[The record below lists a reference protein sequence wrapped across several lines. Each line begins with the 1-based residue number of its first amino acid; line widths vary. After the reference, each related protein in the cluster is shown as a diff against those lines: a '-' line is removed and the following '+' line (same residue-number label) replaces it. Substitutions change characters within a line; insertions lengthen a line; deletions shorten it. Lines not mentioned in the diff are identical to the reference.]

1 MGKNSWE
8 GTPQDFWIPELV
20 AKDAEYGRQEAHLF
34 VNKLVQLYGKYL
46 LSKEIAM
53 ESFLRS
59 LSTNI
64 IYIPMKY
71 RP

>member
-1 MGKNSWE
+1 M
-8 GTPQDFWIPELV
+8 

-53 ESFLRS
+53 ESFFEI
-59 LSTNI
+59 TQYKYNI
-64 IYIPMKY
+64 HTYEIQALDKDLKTEE
-71 RP
+71 

>member
-34 VNKLVQLYGKYL
+34 VNKLVQLYGNTY
-46 LSKEIAM
+46 
-53 ESFLRS
+53 FLRKLLWNLFWDHS
-59 LSTNI
+59 VQI
-64 IYIPMKY
+64 
-71 RP
+71 